1 MLGSAVREHEPT
13 QEAPMLYRHGDVL
26 IDGVPHVPEGARRR
40 SDLVLAYGEMTGHSH
55 RVEPAEAALLFEH
68 PTGLYLHVTAE
79 RATVVHEEHGP
90 IALDAG
96 CYRVWRQREYT
107 PREIR
112 VVVD

>member
-1 MLGSAVREHEPT
+1 MLGSAVHEHEPT

-26 IDGVPHVPEGARRR
+26 IDGVPTIPAGAQPR
-40 SDLVLAYGEMTGHSH
+40 SDLILAYGEMTGHSH
-55 RVEPAEAALLFEH
+55 RVEPAEAARLFEH
-68 PTGLYLHVTAE
+68 ETGLYLQVTAN

-107 PREIR
+107 PRELR